1 VPPCRGLRADDARAK
16 GVEEDLE
23 GGEEELAEDVVE
35 QEELG
40 PGGKVGVDAVFALVF
55 VVLDMIALGS

>member
-1 VPPCRGLRADDARAK
+1 MPARGGLRADDARAE
-16 GVEEDLE
+16 GVEENLE

-35 QEELG
+35 QEKLG
-40 PGGKVGVDAVFALVF
+40 PGGEVRVDAIFALVF